1 MIERNLKT
9 LLKIIHLAN
18 SPSYSGAEFK
28 EMANLISEEFGVEN
42 CRIYAMDTNCITLS
56 LKAINDGGYS
66 GEEISRYRIG
76 SWLVGATA
84 SKKEI
89 IEIGDISNATIE
101 ELALLDEA
109 DRYSFFASSPIVDDK
124 TIYGVL
130 YISSE
135 RPKSLSDKDKELL
148 YAVSQVIATSLR
160 EERFHTEAQKV
171 AREFSILYEI
181 STATMTTI
189 KLDRLLHIILTAVTV
204 GDGLEFNRAILMLV
218 NERSNI
224 IQGMMGVGP
233 DSIEDAWKAWG
244 EFSINR
250 RGLLEIV
257 SAQIK
262 EGKVPSSRLNEI
274 AKTIRLPLDSS
285 CIVARTVREQRS
297 FNVATEDEGQTI
309 SRELS
314 EKLGLSTFASVPL
327 MASGKVVGV
336 IIVDNCFNKRP
347 ITDEDIRFLTM
358 FANQAGLAIENS
370 LLYSDINEA
379 HLELKE
385 THDRL
390 LQSEKLAALGEMA
403 ANVAHEIRNP
413 LTSLG
418 GFARRLLKKLEG
430 HTEKR
435 YAEIIVKEV
444 ERLEALLTDI
454 LVLSRKS
461 AGSFK
466 SHNLNKIIDS
476 TLHQLSGELKTKK
489 VELIKDFSESLPNID
504 CDSQQLKQV
513 FMNLFTNSIQAMQ
526 DGGTLTIGTYLI
538 TEAETSYV
546 GISIT
551 DTGGGI
557 PENYVSNIFNPFF
570 TTKDTGTGLGLSIT
584 HKLVAHHRGDIEL
597 INRPG
602 EGATFIVKLPIRH
615 EESEIQEEL

>member
-1 MIERNLKT
+1 MLERNLKT

-66 GEEISRYRIG
+66 GEEMSGYRIG

-84 SKKEI
+84 SKKELI
-89 IEIGDISNATIE
+89 AIGDISNATVE

-109 DRYSFFASSPIVDDK
+109 DRCSFFASSPIMDDK

-135 RPKSLSDKDKELL
+135 RPRSLSDKDKELL

-160 EERFHTEAQKV
+160 EERFHTEAQKI

-189 KLDRLLHIILTAVTV
+189 KLDRLLHIILTAVTA
-204 GDGLEFNRAILMLV
+204 GDGLEFNRAILLLV

-250 RGLLEIV
+250 KGLLEIV

-262 EGKVPSSRLNEI
+262 EGKMPSSRLNEI

-297 FNVATEDEGQTI
+297 FNVGAEDEGQAI
-309 SRELS
+309 SAVLS
-314 EKLGLSTFASVPL
+314 EKLGLSIFASVPL

-444 ERLEALLTDI
+444 ERLEGLLTDI

-489 VELIKDFSESLPNID
+489 VELIKEFAESLPNID

-526 DGGTLTIGTYLI
+526 DGGTLTISTYLI

-557 PENYVSNIFNPFF
+557 PENFVSNIFNPFF

-615 EESEIQEEL
+615 EESEVQEEL

>member
-1 MIERNLKT
+1 MLERNLKT

-28 EMANLISEEFGVEN
+28 EMANLISEGFEVEN
-42 CRIYAMDTNCITLS
+42 CRIYVTDKNCMKLS

-66 GEEISRYRIG
+66 GEEISSHRIG
-76 SWLVGATA
+76 SGLAGATA
-84 SKKEI
+84 SKKELI
-89 IEIGDISNATIE
+89 VINDISYATVE
-101 ELALLDEA
+101 ELSLLDEA
-109 DRYSFFASSPIVDDK
+109 DRHSFFASSPIVDDK

-130 YISSE
+130 YISSA
-135 RPKSLSDKDKELL
+135 RPRSLSDEEKELL
-148 YAVSQVIATSLR
+148 YAISQVITTSLR
-160 EERFHTEAQKV
+160 DERYHAEAQKV
-171 AREFSILYEI
+171 AREFSILYDI

-233 DSIEDAWKAWG
+233 DTIEDAWKAWG

-274 AKTIRLPLDSS
+274 AKTIRLPLDSP
-285 CIVARTVREQRS
+285 CIVARAVREQRS
-297 FNVATEDEGQTI
+297 FNVRAEDEGQAI
-309 SRELS
+309 SPVLS
-314 EKLGLSTFASVPL
+314 EKLGLSTFACVPL

-444 ERLEALLTDI
+444 ERLEGLLTDI

-476 TLHQLSGELKTKK
+476 TLHQLSSELKTKK
-489 VELIKDFSESLPNID
+489 VELIKEFAESLPNID

-513 FMNLFTNSIQAMQ
+513 FINLLTNSIQAMQ
-526 DGGTLTIGTYLI
+526 DGGTLTISTYLI

-557 PENYVSNIFNPFF
+557 PENFVSNIFNPFF

-602 EGATFIVKLPIRH
+602 EGATFTVKLPIRQK
-615 EESEIQEEL
+615 ESQVQEEL

>member
-1 MIERNLKT
+1 MLERNLKT
-9 LLKIIHLAN
+9 LLKIINLTN
-18 SPSYSGAEFK
+18 SLSSLGEK
-28 EMANLISEEFGVEN
+28 LKGIANLVSEEFGVEN
-42 CRIYAMDTNCITLS
+42 CRIYAMEMNGTTLS
-56 LKAINDGGYS
+56 LKAINESGYS
-66 GEEISRYRIG
+66 GEEISSYRFG
-76 SWLVGATA
+76 SGIVGATA

-89 IEIGDISNATIE
+89 MAIGDISNATIE
-101 ELALLDEA
+101 ELSLLDEA
-109 DRYSFFASSPIVDDK
+109 ERYSFFASSPIMDGRTV
-124 TIYGVL
+124 YGVL

-135 RPKSLSDKDKELL
+135 RPRSLRDEDRELL
-148 YAVSQVIATSLR
+148 SAVSQVIATVLR
-160 EERFHTEAQKV
+160 EARYLAEAQKV

-233 DSIEDAWKAWG
+233 DTIEDAWKAWG

-262 EGKVPSSRLNEI
+262 EGKVPSTRLNEI
-274 AKTIRLPLDSS
+274 AKTIRLPLDSP

-297 FNVATEDEGQTI
+297 FNVRAEDEGQAI
-309 SRELS
+309 SPVLS

-418 GFARRLLKKLEG
+418 GFARRLLKKVEG

-444 ERLEALLTDI
+444 ERLEGLLTDI
-454 LVLSRKS
+454 LILSKKS
-461 AGSFK
+461 AGPFK
-466 SHNLNKIIDS
+466 SHNVNKIIDS
-476 TLHQLSGELKTKK
+476 VVHQLSDELKTKK
-489 VELIKDFSESLPNID
+489 VELIKELADSLPRID

-513 FMNLFTNSIQAMQ
+513 FINLLTNSIQAMQ
-526 DGGTLTIGTYLI
+526 DGGTLTIGTYLV

-557 PENYVSNIFNPFF
+557 PENFVNNIFNPFF

-584 HKLVAHHRGDIEL
+584 DRIVAHHHGEIEL

-615 EESEIQEEL
+615 EEP

>member
-9 LLKIIHLAN
+9 LRKIIDLAN
-18 SPSYSGAEFK
+18 SPSYSGEKFK

-42 CRIYAMDTNCITLS
+42 CRVYVTDKNCMNLS
-56 LKAINDGGYS
+56 LKAINDSGYS
-66 GEEISRYRIG
+66 GEEISSYRIG
-76 SWLVGATA
+76 SGLVGATA
-84 SKKEI
+84 SKKELMSI
-89 IEIGDISNATIE
+89 SDISYATVE

-124 TIYGVL
+124 TVYGVL

-135 RPKSLSDKDKELL
+135 RPRSLRDADRELL

-160 EERFHTEAQKV
+160 EERHQAQAQKV
-171 AREFSILYEI
+171 AREFSILYDI

-233 DSIEDAWKAWG
+233 DTIEEAWKAWG
-244 EFSINR
+244 EFSRNR

-257 SAQIK
+257 SAQMK
-262 EGKVPSSRLNEI
+262 EGKAPSSRLNEI
-274 AKTIRLPLDSS
+274 AKTIRLPLDSP

-297 FNVATEDEGQTI
+297 FNVGAEDEDQTI
-309 SRELS
+309 GTVLS

-358 FANQAGLAIENS
+358 FANQAGLSIENS

-385 THDRL
+385 THERL

-418 GFARRLLKKLEG
+418 GFARRLLKKVEG

-444 ERLEALLTDI
+444 DRLEGLLTDI
-454 LVLSRKS
+454 LVLSKKS
-461 AGSFK
+461 AGPFK
-466 SHNLNKIIDS
+466 SHNVNKIIDS
-476 TLHQLSGELKTKK
+476 VTHQLSDELKKKK
-489 VELIKDFSESLPNID
+489 VELKKELADSLPGID
-504 CDSQQLKQV
+504 CDFQQLKQV
-513 FMNLFTNSIQAMQ
+513 FINLLTNSIQAMQ

-538 TEAETSYV
+538 TEAEKSYV
-546 GISIT
+546 GISIA

-557 PENYVSNIFNPFF
+557 PENFVNNIFNPFF
-570 TTKDTGTGLGLSIT
+570 TTKDTGTGLGLSISNRI
-584 HKLVAHHRGDIEL
+584 VAQHRGEIEL

-602 EGATFIVKLPIRH
+602 EGATFIVKLPIIH
-615 EESEIQEEL
+615 EES

>member
-1 MIERNLKT
+1 M
-9 LLKIIHLAN
+9 
-18 SPSYSGAEFK
+18 
-28 EMANLISEEFGVEN
+28 
-42 CRIYAMDTNCITLS
+42 
-56 LKAINDGGYS
+56 
-66 GEEISRYRIG
+66 
-76 SWLVGATA
+76 
-84 SKKEI
+84 
-89 IEIGDISNATIE
+89 
-101 ELALLDEA
+101 
-109 DRYSFFASSPIVDDK
+109 DDK

-135 RPKSLSDKDKELL
+135 RPRSLRDEDRELL
-148 YAVSQVIATSLR
+148 YTLSQVIATSLR
-160 EERFHTEAQKV
+160 EERYHAEAQKV

-218 NERSNI
+218 NERNNI

-233 DSIEDAWKAWG
+233 DTIEDAWKAWG
-244 EFSINR
+244 EFSKNR

-257 SAQIK
+257 SAQTK

-274 AKTIRLPLDSS
+274 AKTIRLPLDSP

-297 FNVATEDEGQTI
+297 FNVGAEDEGQTI
-309 SRELS
+309 ETVLS

-390 LQSEKLAALGEMA
+390 LQSEKLAALGELA
-403 ANVAHEIRNP
+403 ASVAHEIRNP

-418 GFARRLLKKLEG
+418 GFARRLLKKVEG

-444 ERLEALLTDI
+444 ERLEGLLTDI
-454 LVLSRKS
+454 LILSKKS
-461 AGSFK
+461 AGPFK
-466 SHNLNKIIDS
+466 IHNVNKIIDAVI
-476 TLHQLSGELKTKK
+476 HQLSDELKTKK
-489 VELIKDFSESLPNID
+489 LN
-504 CDSQQLKQV
+504 LKRNFQI
-513 FMNLFTNSIQAMQ
+513 LCQ
-526 DGGTLTIGTYLI
+526 G
-538 TEAETSYV
+538 
-546 GISIT
+546 
-551 DTGGGI
+551 
-557 PENYVSNIFNPFF
+557 
-570 TTKDTGTGLGLSIT
+570 
-584 HKLVAHHRGDIEL
+584 
-597 INRPG
+597 
-602 EGATFIVKLPIRH
+602 
-615 EESEIQEEL
+615 

>member
-1 MIERNLKT
+1 MSESYLKT
-9 LLKIIHLAN
+9 LVKIIHIAN
-18 SPSYSGAEFK
+18 SQSYPAVMLN
-28 EMANLISEEFGVEN
+28 EMANIIAEEFDVEN
-42 CRIYAMDTNCITLS
+42 CRIYTMDPNGLALS
-56 LKAINDGGYS
+56 LVATSDNGYS
-66 GEEISRYRIG
+66 GEEVARYRTGNGLIG
-76 SWLVGATA
+76 TTA
-84 SKKEI
+84 SKRELI
-89 IEIGDISNATIE
+89 VIDDISYAAIE
-101 ELALLDEA
+101 ELSLLDEV
-109 DRYSFFASSPIVDDK
+109 DRYSFFASSPILDEKEV
-124 TIYGVL
+124 YGVL
-130 YISSE
+130 QISSE
-135 RPKSLSDKDKELL
+135 SPKNLSDKARELL
-148 YAVSQVIATSLR
+148 HAISQVIASSLR
-160 EERFHTEAQKV
+160 ENRTHTEAHKV

-204 GDGLEFNRAILMLV
+204 GDGLGFNRAILFLV
-218 NERSNI
+218 NERSKI

-233 DSIEDAWKAWG
+233 DTIEEAWRAWG
-244 EFSINR
+244 DLSSSK

-257 SAQIK
+257 NAQLK
-262 EGKVPSSRLNEI
+262 EGKMPSSRLNEI
-274 AKTIRLPLDSS
+274 TRTIRLPLDSS
-285 CIVARTVREQRS
+285 CVVARTVREQRP
-297 FNVATEDEGQTI
+297 FNVSSGDEEQAI
-309 SRELS
+309 STLLS

-336 IIVDNCFNKRP
+336 VIVDNFFNKRS

-418 GFARRLLKKLEG
+418 GFARRLLKKLES

-444 ERLEALLTDI
+444 ERLESLLTDI
-454 LVLSRKS
+454 LVLSRKN
-461 AGSFK
+461 AGPFK
-466 SHNLNKIIDS
+466 NNNVNKIIES
-476 TLHQLSGELKTKK
+476 TLNQLSEEMKTKK
-489 VELIKDFSESLPNID
+489 IDLIKELEDSLPDID

-513 FMNLFTNSIQAMQ
+513 FINMFTNSIQAMQ
-526 DGGTLTIGTYLI
+526 GGGTLKIVTYLI
-538 TEAETSYV
+538 MEEETPFV

-557 PENYVSNIFNPFF
+557 PEEYLSKIFNPFF
-570 TTKDTGTGLGLSIT
+570 TTKDTGTGLGLSIS
-584 HKLVAHHRGDIEL
+584 HKIIEHHQGVIEL
-597 INRPG
+597 INKHG
-602 EGATFIVKLPIRH
+602 EGATFVVKLPIRH
-615 EESEIQEEL
+615 KES

>member
-1 MIERNLKT
+1 MLERNHKT
-9 LLKIIHLAN
+9 LLKILHLAN
-18 SPSYSGAEFK
+18 SPSYSGAKFK

-42 CRIYAMDTNCITLS
+42 CRIYAMDMNGTILS
-56 LKAINDGGYS
+56 LKAINDNGYS
-66 GEEISRYRIG
+66 GEEISSYRIG

-84 SKKEI
+84 SKKELMSI
-89 IEIGDISNATIE
+89 SDISNATIE

-109 DRYSFFASSPIVDDK
+109 ERYSFFASSPIVDDK

-135 RPKSLSDKDKELL
+135 RPRSLRDEDRELL
-148 YAVSQVIATSLR
+148 YALSQVIATSLR
-160 EERFHTEAQKV
+160 EERYHAEAQKV

-218 NERSNI
+218 NERNNI
-224 IQGMMGVGP
+224 IQGMMGVGS
-233 DSIEDAWKAWG
+233 DTIEDAWKAWG
-244 EFSINR
+244 EFSKNR
-250 RGLLEIV
+250 RGLLEII

-262 EGKVPSSRLNEI
+262 EGKMPSSRLNEI
-274 AKTIRLPLDSS
+274 AKTVRLPLDSS
-285 CIVARTVREQRS
+285 CVVARTVREQRS
-297 FNVATEDEGQTI
+297 FNVTTEDERQTI
-309 SRELS
+309 STELS

-466 SHNLNKIIDS
+466 SHNLNNIIDS

-602 EGATFIVKLPIRH
+602 EGATFIVKLPIGQK
-615 EESEIQEEL
+615 ESEVQEEL

>member
-1 MIERNLKT
+1 MLERNLKT
-9 LLKIIHLAN
+9 LLKIINLTN
-18 SPSYSGAEFK
+18 SLSSLGEK
-28 EMANLISEEFGVEN
+28 LKGIANLVSEEFGVEN
-42 CRIYAMDTNCITLS
+42 CRIYAMEMNGTTLS
-56 LKAINDGGYS
+56 LKAINESGYS
-66 GEEISRYRIG
+66 GEEISSYRFG
-76 SWLVGATA
+76 SGIVGATA

-89 IEIGDISNATIE
+89 MAIGDISNATIE
-101 ELALLDEA
+101 ELSLLDEA
-109 DRYSFFASSPIVDDK
+109 ERYSFFASSPIMDGSTV
-124 TIYGVL
+124 YGVL

-135 RPKSLSDKDKELL
+135 RPRSLRDEDRELL
-148 YAVSQVIATSLR
+148 YAVSQVIATVLR
-160 EERFHTEAQKV
+160 EARYLAEAQKV

-218 NERSNI
+218 NDRSNI

-233 DSIEDAWKAWG
+233 DTIEDAWKAWG

-274 AKTIRLPLDSS
+274 AKTIRLPLDSP

-297 FNVATEDEGQTI
+297 FNVRADDEGQAI
-309 SRELS
+309 SPVLS

-418 GFARRLLKKLEG
+418 GFARRLLKKVEG

-444 ERLEALLTDI
+444 ERLEGLLTDI
-454 LVLSRKS
+454 LILSKKS
-461 AGSFK
+461 AGPFK
-466 SHNLNKIIDS
+466 SHNVNKIIDS
-476 TLHQLSGELKTKK
+476 VVHQLSDELKTKK
-489 VELIKDFSESLPNID
+489 VELIKELADSLPRID

-513 FMNLFTNSIQAMQ
+513 FINLLTNSIQAMQ
-526 DGGTLTIGTYLI
+526 DGGTLTIGTYLV

-557 PENYVSNIFNPFF
+557 PETFVNNIFNPFF

-584 HKLVAHHRGDIEL
+584 DRIVAHHHGEIEL

-615 EESEIQEEL
+615 EEP